1 MKPKLFAIFAL
12 CAMMLAAGCS
22 GEPAGLVDPEN
33 AEQIFVG
40 NDEAESGPD
49 FLRSEF
55 TSSDNYTL
63 TIVEH
68 TTHASSEFCLL
79 RTPNGNLCLIAS
91 GAQEAC
97 GLSGYRIDY
106 NPDGKVK
113 CVSYLGYLDEDE
125 YRKLDGNNGNVE
137 IMKRWLETSRHS
149 DNSINFEIERDEEG
163 NVAKVGNL
171 EVPYGFTAKYYLS
184 QWGPFWVS
192 DINGGC
198 IGFFVE
204 LIDNDIEGSSVN
216 YLYMDNHLIAEKAY
230 WKGTFIKART
240 YNDMGCMVETYT
252 DRNINLLDQ
261 TFYDFTDT
269 PRWYI
274 NEK

>member
-1 MKPKLFAIFAL
+1 M
-12 CAMMLAAGCS
+12 
-22 GEPAGLVDPEN
+22 
-33 AEQIFVG
+33 G

-192 DINGGC
+192 DIDGGC

-261 TFYDFTDT
+261 TFYDFSGSSL
-269 PRWYI
+269 WYVD
-274 NEK
+274 EK

>member
-12 CAMMLAAGCS
+12 YCAMMLAAGCS
-22 GEPAGLVDPEN
+22 GDPAEQEIVDPEN

-91 GAQEAC
+91 GAQESCA
-97 GLSGYRIDY
+97 LSGYRIDY

-125 YRKLDGNNGNVE
+125 DRKLDGNNGNVE

-192 DINGGC
+192 DIDGGC

-216 YLYMDNHLIAEKAY
+216 YLYMDNHLIAEKA
-230 WKGTFIKART
+230 
-240 YNDMGCMVETYT
+240 
-252 DRNINLLDQ
+252 
-261 TFYDFTDT
+261 
-269 PRWYI
+269 
-274 NEK
+274 